1 MAAKLGKKCYL
12 NWRAALGLPAA
23 LIGLFYLLR
32 GQKALMAAWVE
43 GVIAP
48 AEQFLGRLWAVF
60 PFSAAEAL
68 TALALAAGAAWLVR
82 AAVLLVKKREG
93 GAFARRILALGAAG
107 LWVWA
112 GLCWMWN
119 VCYYAPDFAER
130 SGLSAR
136 PHTPQELLEV
146 TVWFAQNAARLSVQV
161 RRDGEGRFAEPQ
173 EEYFRRSSLVYENL
187 SQEFPCLDI
196 PATRAKP
203 LFFSRLQSVLGFTG
217 VYFPFT
223 GEANVNVDAPASLRP
238 ATIAH
243 EMAHQRMVASELE
256 ANFVGI
262 AAAVTSGDPVFQY
275 SGYLMGLIDLS
286 NALHSV
292 SPDAWRQ
299 VVQLCFTPELSADW
313 NENYE
318 YWKAL
323 ESPVDRAAERTYDS
337 FLKSN
342 GQSLGIA
349 SYGACVDL
357 LITYFHPRAVPAA

>member
-1 MAAKLGKKCYL
+1 MTGKKKL
-12 NWRAALGLPAA
+12 TLKWLAALGLPAA

-32 GQKALMAAWVE
+32 GRKPLMAAWVE

-60 PFSAAEAL
+60 PFSAAELL
-68 TALALAAGAAWLVR
+68 TALALVSGAVWLVR
-82 AAVLLVKKREG
+82 AAVLLAKKREG
-93 GAFARRILALGAAG
+93 TAFLRRLLALGAAC
-107 LWVWA
+107 LWPWA
-112 GLCWMWN
+112 GMCWMWN
-119 VCYYAPDFAER
+119 VCYYAPDFTER
-130 SGLSAR
+130 SGLSAQ
-136 PHTPQELLEV
+136 PHTTQELLAV
-146 TVWFAQNAARLSVQV
+146 TVWFAQNAARLSSQAA
-161 RRDGEGRFAEPQ
+161 RDAEGRFAEPQ
-173 EEYFRRSSLVYENL
+173 EAYFRRGGQVYENL
-187 SQEFPCLDI
+187 SREFPCLDI

-203 LFFSRLQSVLGFTG
+203 LFFSRLQSILGFTG

-256 ANFVGI
+256 ASFVGI

-275 SGYLMGLIDLS
+275 SGFLMGLIDLS
-286 NALHSV
+286 NALYSV
-292 SPDAWRQ
+292 SPDTWRQ
-299 VVQLCFTPELSADW
+299 VIQLCFTPELSADW

-323 ESPVDRAAERTYDS
+323 ESPVDRAAEHTYDS
-337 FLKSN
+337 FLKGN

-357 LITYFHPRAVPAA
+357 LITYFLPQAVPAA